1 MKLFEYY
8 LLLFWIRYYVI
19 TSLIFNTGA
28 FQNRVVDFNIQSQSK
43 VPFRSFIDILT
54 SDGITTWRY
63 DKSHHQIKS
72 FFSLFTTTTNS
83 DSTDTYLLEGKLSI
97 LQDVVKEMDLRQKQ
111 IKERTKSTNR
121 DYEESLNSVGKEL
134 DKSKQITMIQVE
146 QIKDFEKSFLKMEKN
161 HASNV
166 ERIQI
171 TRDREYEEY
180 KKSFSAIS
188 GDRLDRMKEKY
199 ESHKVYMEGR
209 LKKKR
214 KEIQELSSEMATKSK
229 DDKNTIDSLQEQV
242 KKQQKEL
249 VMEQDEFIR
258 MEKKTEKKET
268 LRVTKEMKSLKDR
281 HQTVVDEYKIKINE
295 ISSERDV
302 LLFESDIISKEI
314 DEQVEIATAAV
325 KAAEKREEKIKKAS
339 DELTT
344 QLHRSRLQIK
354 IMRLAIDGIVDE
366 NKELISKNKKLRH
379 TSNITREQIGEF
391 NEYRD
396 DRKKRNWKEL
406 FRFSRKK

>member
-1 MKLFEYY
+1 M
-8 LLLFWIRYYVI
+8 
-19 TSLIFNTGA
+19 G
-28 FQNRVVDFNIQSQSK
+28 
-43 VPFRSFIDILT
+43 
-54 SDGITTWRY
+54 
-63 DKSHHQIKS
+63 
-72 FFSLFTTTTNS
+72 
-83 DSTDTYLLEGKLSI
+83 
-97 LQDVVKEMDLRQKQ
+97 
-111 IKERTKSTNR
+111 
-121 DYEESLNSVGKEL
+121 
-134 DKSKQITMIQVE
+134 
-146 QIKDFEKSFLKMEKN
+146 
-161 HASNV
+161 

-180 KKSFSAIS
+180 KKSSSAIS
-188 GDRLDRMKEKY
+188 GDRLDRMKEEY
-199 ESHKVYMEGR
+199 DSHKFYLEGQ
-209 LKKKR
+209 LKKKT
-214 KEIQELSSEMATKSK
+214 KEIQELASEMATKSK

-242 KKQQKEL
+242 KKQQKERFI
-249 VMEQDEFIR
+249 EQDEFIR

-268 LRVTKEMKSLKDR
+268 LRVKKEMESLKDR
-281 HQTVVDEYKIKINE
+281 HQKVVDEYKIKINE

>member
-1 MKLFEYY
+1 
-8 LLLFWIRYYVI
+8 
-19 TSLIFNTGA
+19 
-28 FQNRVVDFNIQSQSK
+28 
-43 VPFRSFIDILT
+43 
-54 SDGITTWRY
+54 
-63 DKSHHQIKS
+63 
-72 FFSLFTTTTNS
+72 
-83 DSTDTYLLEGKLSI
+83 LLEGKLSI

-121 DYEESLNSVGKEL
+121 DYEESLNSLGKEL
-134 DKSKQITMIQVE
+134 DKSKQITMIQIE
-146 QIKDFEKSFLKMEKN
+146 QIKEFEKSFLKMEKD
-161 HASNV
+161 HSSNV

-180 KKSFSAIS
+180 KESSSAIS
-188 GDRLDRMKEKY
+188 GDRLEKIKEDY
-199 ESHKVYMEGR
+199 DSHKVYLEGQ

-214 KEIQELSSEMATKSK
+214 KEIQEIASEMATKSK

-242 KKQQKEL
+242 IKQQEER
-249 VMEQDEFIR
+249 VIQDEFIH

-268 LRVTKEMKSLKDR
+268 LRVKKEMESLKDR
-281 HQTVVDEYKIKINE
+281 HRKIVDEYKIKINE

-325 KAAEKREEKIKKAS
+325 EAAEKREEKIKKAS
-339 DELTT
+339 DELKT

-354 IMRLAIDGIVDE
+354 LMRLAIDGIVDE
-366 NKELISKNKKLRH
+366 NRELFSKNKKLGH
-379 TSNITREQIGEF
+379 TCNITQEQIGEF